1 MKRKMKLAVFA
12 FASAALL
19 VSCVKDNG
27 VVETSFQISA
37 ATEDNKIVVTVEPS
51 EASAVYSI
59 GIIMEDD
66 WNRIGGEQGLK
77 AYADSLIASGTETV
91 SGQGIGRYEDL
102 YWQTKYYVFAA
113 QVNDGHVVGT
123 PEYKEANIY
132 RPYVEFDAG
141 DLIIAPASVSD
152 NGMYIVGNYYDGI
165 SRNSYIYD
173 VRRDSLSLVSGIS
186 LYDVTDDGTAY
197 GSSGFYPVIWKG
209 GEVSE
214 VRSVG
219 SVMESGFYGV
229 TPDGSVA
236 VGYMMDDNWK
246 NIGFVYENGTL
257 TALTA
262 HGLDNGVCDGFAP
275 KGIGSN
281 GNISG
286 YIQNSEP
293 WAEVGCAWTGASH
306 DFEIYPED
314 LMEWD
319 SGLLDGS
326 GAFGKRYGTV
336 EARIS
341 PDGRYY
347 AGTVTVTESWE
358 YMPDFPYLYDAQEGR
373 MYEISGDAYQ
383 FWRADAVSSSGLL
396 FLSDVNMGISSQP
409 YIYSP
414 ADGKVITMAEWAK
427 AEYGYE
433 PDGFRIQG
441 SVVAVS
447 GDCMTIV
454 GDYAGDNSFVTAVWF
469 MPM

>member
-165 SRNSYIYD
+165 SRNSYIMMSAVILCLLSAESVSMMLQMT
-173 VRRDSLSLVSGIS
+173 VRHMALPVSIP
-186 LYDVTDDGTAY
+186 LYGRV
-197 GSSGFYPVIWKG
+197 
-209 GEVSE
+209 
-214 VRSVG
+214 VRS
-219 SVMESGFYGV
+219 
-229 TPDGSVA
+229 
-236 VGYMMDDNWK
+236 
-246 NIGFVYENGTL
+246 L
-257 TALTA
+257 R
-262 HGLDNGVCDGFAP
+262 
-275 KGIGSN
+275 
-281 GNISG
+281 
-286 YIQNSEP
+286 
-293 WAEVGCAWTGASH
+293 
-306 DFEIYPED
+306 
-314 LMEWD
+314 
-319 SGLLDGS
+319 SGLS
-326 GAFGKRYGTV
+326 
-336 EARIS
+336 EA
-341 PDGRYY
+341 
-347 AGTVTVTESWE
+347 
-358 YMPDFPYLYDAQEGR
+358 
-373 MYEISGDAYQ
+373 
-383 FWRADAVSSSGLL
+383 
-396 FLSDVNMGISSQP
+396 
-409 YIYSP
+409 
-414 ADGKVITMAEWAK
+414 
-427 AEYGYE
+427 
-433 PDGFRIQG
+433 
-441 SVVAVS
+441 
-447 GDCMTIV
+447 
-454 GDYAGDNSFVTAVWF
+454 
-469 MPM
+469 

>member
-141 DLIIAPASVSD
+141 DLVIAPASVSD

-197 GSSGFYPVIWKG
+197 GSSGFYPVI
-209 GEVSE
+209 
-214 VRSVG
+214 
-219 SVMESGFYGV
+219 
-229 TPDGSVA
+229 
-236 VGYMMDDNWK
+236 
-246 NIGFVYENGTL
+246 
-257 TALTA
+257 
-262 HGLDNGVCDGFAP
+262 
-275 KGIGSN
+275 
-281 GNISG
+281 
-286 YIQNSEP
+286 
-293 WAEVGCAWTGASH
+293 
-306 DFEIYPED
+306 
-314 LMEWD
+314 
-319 SGLLDGS
+319 
-326 GAFGKRYGTV
+326 
-336 EARIS
+336 
-341 PDGRYY
+341 
-347 AGTVTVTESWE
+347 
-358 YMPDFPYLYDAQEGR
+358 
-373 MYEISGDAYQ
+373 
-383 FWRADAVSSSGLL
+383 
-396 FLSDVNMGISSQP
+396 
-409 YIYSP
+409 
-414 ADGKVITMAEWAK
+414 
-427 AEYGYE
+427 
-433 PDGFRIQG
+433 
-441 SVVAVS
+441 
-447 GDCMTIV
+447 
-454 GDYAGDNSFVTAVWF
+454 
-469 MPM
+469 